1 MPITG
6 GRALR
11 VLGDAQPVVDGRV
24 APGRTGAR
32 RRAASAG
39 TPLTAATASG
49 AFSGRRTKSRQAA
62 KLRRVAAL
70 GHKGLVDQALL
81 HHHMGQRV
89 EHRDIG
95 AGLQLQVLG
104 GADVR
109 AAHQL
114 DAARVD
120 HDQPRALAHAALQ
133 ARGEHRVRVGRVGAD
148 DDDQVGALDR
158 LGSLR
163 AGRGAEGLAQAVAG
177 GRVADARA
185 GVDVVAAEGGAHQL
199 LHQVGFLV
207 GAAARGDAAQGR
219 GAMRRLDGLE
229 RAAAKAI
236 ASSQPTVRQ
245 GSLMRSRMRGASR
258 RSLCVA

>member
-1 MPITG
+1 
-6 GRALR
+6 
-11 VLGDAQPVVDGRV
+11 
-24 APGRTGAR
+24 
-32 RRAASAG
+32 
-39 TPLTAATASG
+39 
-49 AFSGRRTKSRQAA
+49 
-62 KLRRVAAL
+62 
-70 GHKGLVDQALL
+70 
-81 HHHMGQRV
+81 MGQRV

-95 AGLQLQVLG
+95 SGLQRQVLG

-114 DAARVD
+114 GAARVD
-120 HDQPRALAHAALQ
+120 HHQPRALAHAALQ

-158 LGSLR
+158 LEVLR
-163 AGRGAEGLAQAVAG
+163 ARRGAEGLAQAVAG

-199 LHQVGFLV
+199 LHEVGFLV

-229 RAAAKAI
+229 ARGGKGDRLVPAHRPPGIADAKPGCAAPA
-236 ASSQPTVRQ
+236 
-245 GSLMRSRMRGASR
+245 GDRGAWRNPR
-258 RSLCVA
+258 RNGP